1 MLDLST
7 RESLIQSLPHNGV
20 VAEIGVDYGFFS
32 EKIYELNKPS
42 KLILVD
48 CWEEQSEEV
57 YGNDPANNTNK
68 FKNSQFEEVLNKFS
82 KYANVVICK
91 EYSQSAAMLFPN
103 DFFDWIYIDANH
115 LQVVEDIIAWW
126 NKVKVGGFILGH
138 DYTMVGDYITVK
150 RDIDLF
156 IKENGIDLFITT
168 GEGGDV
174 YEKNY
179 PTWGFKK
186 DRLEWQKK

>member
-7 RESLIQSLPHNGV
+7 RENLIKSLPQNGV

-32 EKIYELNKPS
+32 EKIYEINKPS
-42 KLILVD
+42 KLILID
-48 CWEEQSEEV
+48 CWEEQVEEI
-57 YGNDPANNTNK
+57 YGNDPANNTNQ
-68 FKNSQFEEVLNKFS
+68 FKNGQYVEVVTKFS
-82 KYANVVICK
+82 NYPNVIVLK
-91 EYSQSAAMLFPN
+91 EYSKSAAMLFQN
-103 DFFDWIYIDANH
+103 DYFDWIYIDANH
-115 LQVVEDIIAWW
+115 LQVVEDIKAWW
-126 NKVKVGGFILGH
+126 DKVKVGGLFLGH

-156 IKENGIDLFITT
+156 VKECDIELFVTT

-186 DRLEWQKK
+186 EILEWQTK